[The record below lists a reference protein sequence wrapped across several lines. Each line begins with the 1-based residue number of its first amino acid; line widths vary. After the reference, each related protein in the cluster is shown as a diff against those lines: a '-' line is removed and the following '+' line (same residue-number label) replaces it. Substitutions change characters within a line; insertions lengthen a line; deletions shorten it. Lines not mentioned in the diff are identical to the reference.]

1 MAASGNM
8 HNFPL
13 KPRIEIADR
22 GNLEMLRTSALA
34 VGLLLMCANVFAQSS
49 ASKTPPNT
57 SPQPSPSLAHDTHE
71 GMTVLADAYDE
82 PARAKDKFG
91 KADPIGAGI
100 LPVEVFLRN
109 ESDHPIRVDLN
120 TIRLEVHFRNGDH
133 QDIDSMRPSDAAY
146 LIAHP
151 QGPSGPKN
159 PRIPSL
165 SLPGGDKKSAKIE
178 DILRPLALDADVV
191 PPMATIH
198 GFLYFDLSRDMSLA
212 GASVLYVP
220 DAAVIPGNKPLMFF
234 EVPLAKAPQD

>member
-1 MAASGNM
+1 M
-8 HNFPL
+8 
-13 KPRIEIADR
+13 I
-22 GNLEMLRTSALA
+22 RTSVLA
-34 VGLLLMCANVFAQSS
+34 VAVFLMCASGFAQSPG
-49 ASKTPPNT
+49 AKPPPNI
-57 SPQPSPSLAHDTHE
+57 SPQPPPSVAHDTHE
-71 GMTVLADAYDE
+71 GMTILADAYDE
-82 PARAKDKFG
+82 PGRAKEKFG
-91 KADPIGAGI
+91 KADPIGVGI

-109 ESDHPIRVDLN
+109 ESDHPIRIDLN
-120 TIRLEVHFRNGDH
+120 TIRLEVHFRNGEH

-234 EVPLAKAPQD
+234 EVPLAKTPQD

>member
-1 MAASGNM
+1 MIRA
-8 HNFPL
+8 
-13 KPRIEIADR
+13 
-22 GNLEMLRTSALA
+22 SALA
-34 VGLLLMCANVFAQSS
+34 VAAFLMCASGFAQSPG
-49 ASKTPPNT
+49 AKPAPNA
-57 SPQPSPSLAHDTHE
+57 SPQPPPSVAHDTHE
-71 GMTVLADAYDE
+71 GMTILADAYDD
-82 PARAKDKFG
+82 PSRAKEKFG

-109 ESDHPIRVDLN
+109 ESDHPIRIDID

-133 QDIDSMRPSDAAY
+133 QDVDSLRPSDAAY
-146 LIAHP
+146 KIAHP

-159 PRIPSL
+159 SRIPSL
-165 SLPGGDKKSAKIE
+165 SLPGGDKKSAKVE

-234 EVPLAKAPQD
+234 EVPLAKTPQD